1 MLDEPSQWNE
11 QRRRSESLERM
22 MLALRDA
29 REFNDVL
36 AIAARTLG
44 RDFRRPCIA
53 YDFRDGSFRPVAV
66 SEGLLERRDAL
77 GGLVD
82 VETLRRRTAL
92 RRNDEDLVA
101 IETDGELRAL
111 LVLERG
117 AEPLPDEELKYLR
130 AVAAHV
136 SLALANALAFDQLRR
151 YAAEGAALTDAA
163 RTILGFTA
171 LEPLAESLCRLA
183 LRLALADRACIYANR
198 GDALERIAFASA
210 ANEAGPPALVPL
222 GDADTSGA
230 LATAFGSLP
239 LIVTRLRLPAGPKG
253 NLHNG
258 LLVVSRASAFDRA
271 ELRMIETLK
280 SLAALALRNVD
291 LYEQSTNANRA
302 LAESNA
308 FKDDLMAMFAHDFKG
323 PLTVISGFSEL
334 LFDHEDPDVR
344 RSAQTI
350 VEQTR
355 RLARLSDDAL
365 ALAATQSAGFSLRRA
380 PEEVAEFV
388 RGAIEQLDRDGRVAV
403 EAPEEPIVLAFDRVR
418 LRHVIDNVIG
428 NALKYSTGPVDVTI
442 DATDYEVRIDVTDRG
457 IGIPDGDLE
466 KIFAR
471 YGRGSNV
478 RSRGI
483 SGSGVGLYIAKK
495 IVEVHSGRLEVR
507 STENEGSTFSIV
519 LPFVGLRLARA
530 TPGESPG

>member
-1 MLDEPSQWNE
+1 VLDEPSQWNE

-29 REFNDVL
+29 REVYDVL

-44 RDFRRPCIA
+44 HDFKRPCVA
-53 YDFRDGSFRPVAV
+53 YEYRDESFRPVAW
-66 SEGLLERRDAL
+66 SEGSNEREPLHAAL
-77 GGLVD
+77 FD
-82 VETLRRRTAL
+82 IETLRRRVSL
-92 RRNDEDLVA
+92 RRNDEDLLAV
-101 IETDGELRAL
+101 ESDGELRAL
-111 LVLERG
+111 FVLERG
-117 AEPLPDEELKYLR
+117 GDPIPEEDAKYLR

-136 SLALANALAFDQLRR
+136 ALALSNALAFDQLRR

-163 RTILGFTA
+163 RTILEFTE

-183 LRLALADRACIYANR
+183 LRLALADRACIYADR
-198 GDALERIAFASA
+198 GNELERIAFAT
-210 ANEAGPPALVPL
+210 ANGEGGPPHLVPVA
-222 GDADTSGA
+222 DADPSQA
-230 LATAFGSLP
+230 LATAFGSEP
-239 LIVTRLRLPAGPKG
+239 LIVTRLRLPGGAKG
-253 NLHNG
+253 VEQNG
-258 LLVVSRASAFDRA
+258 LLVVSRSRPFERA

-291 LYEQSTNANRA
+291 LYEQSTSANRA

-334 LFDHEDPDVR
+334 LFDFDDPEVR
-344 RSAQTI
+344 RSAETI

-388 RGAIEQLDRDGRVAV
+388 RGAVEPLDRDGRVV
-403 EAPEEPIVLAFDRVR
+403 IDAPEEPIVLAFDRVR
-418 LRHVIDNVIG
+418 LRHAVDNVIG
-428 NALKYSTGPVDVTI
+428 NALKYSTERVDI
-442 DATDYEVRIDVTDRG
+442 RIGATGDEVRIDVTDRG
-457 IGIPDGDLE
+457 IGIPAGDLE
-466 KIFAR
+466 TIFAR
-471 YGRGSNV
+471 YGRGANV
-478 RSRGI
+478 RTRGI

-495 IVEVHSGRLEVR
+495 IVEVHGGRLDVS

-519 LPFVGLRLARA
+519 LPFVGLRLAGA
-530 TPGESPG
+530 APGDPPA